1 MQQLPAPKRN
11 DYVVSQLSLPPA
23 AALAT
28 LATLFIRVL
37 CAHHWPGL
45 ATVRSA

>member
-23 AALAT
+23 ALAT
-28 LATLFIRVL
+28 LATLFIRLL
-37 CAHHWPGL
+37 CAQHWPGL